1 MIGATRYQASLE
13 IQRQS
18 SLAAEISKLQ
28 TSISTNQRMT
38 AASDDPAAAARV
50 SDIRQ
55 IQSNNA
61 TWLKNITTGAG
72 IAATA
77 DTALSTLSTTIQR
90 AKELIISGANDT
102 NANVDRTQIAAEL
115 RSIADEIT
123 TLSNS
128 KDPNGQPLFPTGSP
142 LLIPI
147 ANGQSIAATAS
158 AKDIFGS
165 VTTEHGTRSIA
176 DVINFAA
183 SALEAGPDDKIPYT
197 DANGETTDA
206 NGDPLTM
213 TRAEALTFSV
223 SSINAADDHVGT
235 ARTEQ
240 GLRAQRFDD
249 AKSLIDS
256 GNDDLKIERSSLED
270 TDTTAAV
277 TSFQAKQLALQAAQT
292 MFAQTH
298 KSTLFDL
305 LG

>member
-1 MIGATRYQASLE
+1 MIGATRYQSSLE

-18 SLAAEISKLQ
+18 NLAAEISKLQ
-28 TSISTNQRMT
+28 TSISTNQRMS

-90 AKELIISGANDT
+90 AKELIIAGANDT

-123 TLSNS
+123 TLSNA

-142 LLIPI
+142 LLIPV
-147 ANGQSIAATAS
+147 ANGQSIAATSS

-165 VTTEHGTRSIA
+165 VTTEHGTQSIT

-183 SALEAGPDDKIPYT
+183 TALEAKVDDKIPYT
-197 DANGETTDA
+197 DANGETTDVDG
-206 NGDPLTM
+206 NPLTM

-223 SSINAADDHVGT
+223 SSINAADDHIGT